1 MIRNIYNRMTSKTTS
16 KTTSKNENTPVKIGS
31 LLGRVKWFRNGKGY
45 GYGFITCVSE
55 NDVSSGQDIYV
66 YQQNIHP
73 NVSTFR
79 TLVKDEYVSFD
90 LSNEERPQAVNVT
103 GVNGGPL
110 RCDTPRHNRR
120 NQRDNENASET
131 HSENASETHSKN
143 ASETHSKNASETHSE
158 NASETH
164 SKNASETH

>member
-1 MIRNIYNRMTSKTTS
+1 MTNEESSK
-16 KTTSKNENTPVKIGS
+16 VQIGA

-55 NDVSSGQDIYV
+55 NVPSSGQDIYV

-90 LSNEERPQAVNVT
+90 LSNEERQQAINVT

-110 RCDTPRHNRR
+110 RCDAPRPSPRNRR
-120 NQRDNENASET
+120 NQRVNESENVSET
-131 HSENASETHSKN
+131 H
-143 ASETHSKNASETHSE
+143 
-158 NASETH
+158 
-164 SKNASETH
+164 